1 MTSTDGR
8 FSTNL
13 AGLWERLANTLPNKI
28 QKASFNLK
36 ILRYSVISVTN
47 NDQYEDS
54 FGEFTLNDPPS
65 GEELYKTITC
75 YLYGLATGYFRVL
88 KEF

>member
-1 MTSTDGR
+1 MKPGNVDYR
-8 FSTNL
+8 F
-13 AGLWERLANTLPNKI
+13 KD
-28 QKASFNLK
+28 
-36 ILRYSVISVTN
+36 N

-65 GEELYKTITC
+65 GEELYRTITC

-88 KEF
+88 KEFKSSSLIIMILAIPDETSLRLESADKGHAHDRR